1 MSRKGNDVIN
11 VLTNVT
17 ATTISVDEG
26 TFPVMPN
33 GLNYLKFYH
42 PGQMVYFSL
51 KNEQVSFLMDYAKWR
66 ARDPSKDWTNGAGAG
81 QGNSTT
87 YVPPQ
92 TTPAYSPKPFVPR
105 QEYNPDIRIL
115 NGAMSCATGLVKSLI
130 ESRMDG
136 EVRMNVTEIE
146 EVVGILTENIY
157 NKCKEIL
164 ESKPEVVNTDD
175 MM

>member
-17 ATTISVDEG
+17 ATTISVEEG

-66 ARDPSKDWTNGAGAG
+66 ARDPSKDWTNGAGSGTGA
-81 QGNSTT
+81 
-87 YVPPQ
+87 VPAMGS
-92 TTPAYSPKPFVPR
+92 PAPVYAPKPFAPR

-164 ESKPEVVNTDD
+164 ESKPEVVNSDN

>member
-1 MSRKGNDVIN
+1 MSRKGNDVIS
-11 VLTNVT
+11 VLSNVT
-17 ATTISVDEG
+17 ATTISVEEG

-42 PGQMVYFSL
+42 PGQQVYFSL

-66 ARDPSKDWTNGAGAG
+66 QRDPSKDWTNGSGAG
-81 QGNSTT
+81 NGSGSPAPT
-87 YVPPQ
+87 Q
-92 TTPAYSPKPFVPR
+92 TAPAYVPKPFTPR

-115 NGAMSCATGLVKSLI
+115 NGALSCATGLCKSLI
-130 ESRMDG
+130 ENRMDG
-136 EVRMNVTEIE
+136 EVRMNVSEIE
-146 EVVGILTENIY
+146 EIVGILTENLY

-164 ESKPEVVNTDD
+164 ENKPCVNTDD